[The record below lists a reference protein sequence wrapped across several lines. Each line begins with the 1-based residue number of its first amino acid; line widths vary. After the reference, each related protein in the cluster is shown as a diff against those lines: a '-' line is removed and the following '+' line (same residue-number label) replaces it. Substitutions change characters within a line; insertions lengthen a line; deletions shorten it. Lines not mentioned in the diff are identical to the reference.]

1 MNWREGVPA
10 PKSQSSKNRCR
21 SLCGG
26 CLQPQK
32 GVAPPCLTETP
43 TTSNQPSSGNF
54 GVKRGLGCWRG
65 RKRFGMAGCPM
76 KHRRSIQSSPGVLL
90 WANDFPQSIQSS
102 VSRKHKC
109 LVGSVRPVV
118 SHESEEPRRSNTP
131 GSFLGKRSRHP
142 QRSHL
147 IGDGGGRL
155 ATSRP
160 AALSVSKGAIGIPL
174 LFLCPC
180 DTSKWALLRMA
191 ISVCLASIRT
201 SPCKGGGNV
210 S

>member
-1 MNWREGVPA
+1 MVVVRTRDLRCGNPDLFWASRRIDGNVSPP

-65 RKRFGMAGCPM
+65 RKRFGMEGCPM

-90 WANDFPQSIQSS
+90 WANDCVPLIQKAVVPLMPFCSEPPQN
-102 VSRKHKC
+102 RDE
-109 LVGSVRPVV
+109 VRD
-118 SHESEEPRRSNTP
+118 R
-131 GSFLGKRSRHP
+131 
-142 QRSHL
+142 
-147 IGDGGGRL
+147 
-155 ATSRP
+155 
-160 AALSVSKGAIGIPL
+160 
-174 LFLCPC
+174 
-180 DTSKWALLRMA
+180 
-191 ISVCLASIRT
+191 
-201 SPCKGGGNV
+201 
-210 S
+210 